1 MPADEKAKEKEI
13 MTAYFAQ
20 WVASVRRADDGSVD
34 LYPGDPSSALAE
46 EPAA

>member
-1 MPADEKAKEKEI
+1 LPADEKAKEKEI

-20 WVASVRRADDGSVD
+20 WVASVRCADDGSVD
-34 LYPGDPSSALAE
+34 LYDPSSALAE